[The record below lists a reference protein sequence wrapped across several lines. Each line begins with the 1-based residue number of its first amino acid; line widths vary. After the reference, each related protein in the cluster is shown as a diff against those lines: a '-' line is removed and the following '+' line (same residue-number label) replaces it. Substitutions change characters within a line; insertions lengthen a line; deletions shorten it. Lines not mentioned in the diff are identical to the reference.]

1 MKRIIFLAFF
11 VITLNAVYA
20 VNVNV
25 HTYSYEY
32 HKPYYKG
39 NKGNISPES
48 LPKPI
53 LKYLKKNYSDY
64 EILVSKRKNNGN
76 YFVKIRFE
84 GNNYHSYYRSLVFDH
99 EGRVIKG

>member
-1 MKRIIFLAFF
+1 MKRIMFLAFF
-11 VITLNAVYA
+11 AITLIGVYA
-20 VNVNV
+20 VNVNE
-25 HTYSYEY
+25 HTYNYEY
-32 HKPYYKG
+32 YKPYYKG

-84 GNNYHSYYRSLVFDH
+84 GNHNHSYYRSLMFDH
-99 EGRVIKG
+99 DGWVIKD

>member
-1 MKRIIFLAFF
+1 MKKLMFYALFAIALCG
-11 VITLNAVYA
+11 VHA
-20 VNVNV
+20 VNGNV

-76 YFVKIRFE
+76 YFVKIRF
-84 GNNYHSYYRSLVFDH
+84 GSNNYHSYYRSLVFDH

>member
-1 MKRIIFLAFF
+1 MKKLLFF
-11 VITLNAVYA
+11 ALFAISLSSIYA
-20 VNVNV
+20 ANKNIY
-25 HTYSYEY
+25 TYNYAY
-32 HKPYYKG
+32 YKPYYKA

-64 EILVSKRKNNGN
+64 EIMVSKRKNNGN
-76 YFVKIRFE
+76 YFVKIRFG

-99 EGRVIKG
+99 EGKVIKG